1 MFRKNIFFFGFIV
14 FSTLLS
20 ASEAY
25 DTGYNLFASNKPAEA
40 IPYFVTAMEEP
51 GVSPSVYMYL
61 GIAYYQTGQY
71 AQSVDVFKKGLSA
84 TGTNKRILAFNAG
97 NSAYAMKDFVVA
109 EQMYS
114 LAAAAD
120 PMYADP
126 VLNRANARLSQNKL
140 EDALT
145 DYQQYL
151 VLDPASTQR
160 TQVEAVIKALQAELV
175 YQEQESVRLAQE
187 AERMKAEEERIRA
200 ENERIAEAQAE
211 AQRLE
216 NERIAAEQAAEAE
229 RRRKLLEDVAA
240 SLQNTDTTS
249 VNAGTEG
256 VIDYEYESELD

>member
-61 GIAYYQTGQY
+61 GIAYYQTG
-71 AQSVDVFKKGLSA
+71 LSA

-140 EDALT
+140 EDALA